1 LGFDW
6 AMKENIKSAIL
17 GICLIIAVFV
27 YVRGTR
33 YQAVATQ
40 NGFGGVVIYDRITG
54 ERK

>member
-1 LGFDW
+1 
-6 AMKENIKSAIL
+6 MKENVKWVIL
-17 GICLIIAVFV
+17 GASIIIAVFV

>member
-1 LGFDW
+1 
-6 AMKENIKSAIL
+6 MKDNVKWIIFGASI
-17 GICLIIAVFV
+17 IIAVFV

-40 NGFGGVVIYDRITG
+40 NGFGGIVIYDRSTG